1 MPSDD
6 VARIKAFE
14 LESVALVADEFTLI
28 PEGWV
33 AKAPSLPMVWSLNHV
48 GVTAALPSAEVMGL
62 ADHHMNGVP
71 YRHVVVDDEAAGER
85 LQGDFRAAGWRIE
98 RNVLMALRRDPGREV
113 DTSGVTVLGGDKA
126 SGIIEPAEEEAL
138 ELMAEW
144 TANEEELRAG
154 SDAHRQVL
162 EATRLTW
169 RARNGRRLAVVG
181 SDGALAGITVLFSD
195 GIVAQVE
202 DVYVVPGERG
212 RGVGRALVTRAARL
226 AVELGHELSFIIG
239 DDEDWPQ
246 HLYAQV
252 GFEPVARTWVFH
264 R

>member
-48 GVTAALPSAEVMGL
+48 GVTRALPYPEVMGL
-62 ADHHMNGVP
+62 VDHHMNGLP
-71 YRHVVVDDEAAGER
+71 YRQVVVDDEAAGAR
-85 LQGDFRAAGWRIE
+85 LEDDFRAAGWRVE
-98 RNVLMALRRDPGREV
+98 RNVLMALRRQPDPDV
-113 DTSGVTVLGGDKA
+113 DVRGVAEAG
-126 SGIIEPAEEEAL
+126 EEEAL

-144 TANEEELRAG
+144 TANDEELRAG

-169 RARNGRRLAVVG
+169 RARHGRRLGVVAA
-181 SDGALAGITVLFSD
+181 DGALAGITILFSD
-195 GIVAQVE
+195 GTVAQVE

-212 RGVGRALVTRAARL
+212 RGIGRALVTRAAQL
-226 AVELGHELSFIIG
+226 AVELGHELVFIAG
-239 DDEDWPQ
+239 DDQDWPQ
-246 HLYAQV
+246 HLYARV
-252 GFEPVARTWVFH
+252 GFEAVTRTWVFH